1 MKSLALYLIL
11 CWIPVAY
18 GIELATLGDQQL
30 NNTIE
35 TPLPPDSSSTAV
47 QPIEPQPQF
56 QALPQPQPQVD
67 TAEAL
72 PFVSAKEIREYASK
86 HRLKLRSSVALV
98 FDERESEIIYQRNAQ
113 DIMPVASLS
122 KLMTA
127 MVVLDANLPME
138 EEITITKEDKDRIRY
153 SKSRLRKGMKFN
165 RADLLLIALL
175 ASENRAASALARTY
189 PGGTKQ
195 FVNAMNE
202 KARSLGLLKTHFTDP
217 AGLGKNN
224 VSTANEML
232 QLVKAASEYSVIRE
246 FTTQTRETIIDLN
259 KGREV
264 NFGNTNRLVKLDS
277 WPIKLSKTGFTN
289 DAGNCLV
296 MQTEI
301 NDRPVIIV
309 LLNSW
314 GKLSKYGDSNRIKTW
329 LINSEQQI
337 MKSNGSHSI

>member
-1 MKSLALYLIL
+1 MS
-11 CWIPVAY
+11 WITVAY
-18 GIELATLGDQQL
+18 AAETAALENPQLENTQAEAPFANPGPIPDAGASATITT
-30 NNTIE
+30 NT
-35 TPLPPDSSSTAV
+35 PAV
-47 QPIEPQPQF
+47 IEPTLTQVPSSPVETET
-56 QALPQPQPQVD
+56 LPLVP
-67 TAEAL
+67 
-72 PFVSAKEIREYASK
+72 AKDIREYANTHK
-86 HRLKLRSSVALV
+86 LKLRSHVALV
-98 FDERESEIIYQRNAQ
+98 YDEHDNEIIFQRHA
-113 DIMPVASLS
+113 DDVMPVASLS

-127 MVVLDANLPME
+127 MVILDAGLPME
-138 EEITITKEDKDRIRY
+138 EEITITKDDKDRIRY

-189 PGGTKQ
+189 PGGTRK
-195 FVNAMNE
+195 FVAAMND
-202 KARSLGLLKTHFTDP
+202 KARALGLTKTHFTDP
-217 AGLGKNN
+217 AGLGKKN
-224 VSTANEML
+224 VSTAHEMM
-232 QLVKAASEYSVIRE
+232 QIVKAASEYPVIRE
-246 FTTQTRETIIDLN
+246 FTTQTKETIVDLN

-314 GKLSKYGDSNRIKTW
+314 GKLSKYGDSNRIKQW
-329 LINSEQQI
+329 LTKTEQQI
-337 MKSNGSHSI
+337 MKNNGGESI